1 MSDSKSDVNIEDV
14 SENDSTSDA
23 TSDVNSGNADNLNV
37 CKFL

>member
-1 MSDSKSDVNIEDV
+1 MIDSKSDVNIENV

-23 TSDVNSGNADNLNV
+23 TSDINSGNADNLNV